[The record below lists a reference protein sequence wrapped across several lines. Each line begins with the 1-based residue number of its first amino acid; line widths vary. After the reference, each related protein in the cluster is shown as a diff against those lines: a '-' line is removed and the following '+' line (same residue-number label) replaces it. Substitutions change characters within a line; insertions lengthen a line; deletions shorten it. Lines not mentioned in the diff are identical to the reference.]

1 MGVENRECGASAA
14 DERILRMAF
23 HKSGIRL
30 RILESDCGFLK
41 SIMSI
46 IAIILVLVAGRL
58 LFKGDMIGN
67 MRMNDGWSAVMSAI
81 LLVLFIAECFL
92 DGVTMWGWI
101 IILPYCLLDIG
112 AWTIRKETGL

>member
-30 RILESDCGFLK
+30 RI
-41 SIMSI
+41 
-46 IAIILVLVAGRL
+46 
-58 LFKGDMIGN
+58 KGDMIGN
-67 MRMNDGWSAVMSAI
+67 MKMNDGWSAVMSAI

-92 DGVTMWGWI
+92 DGVTMWGWVI
-101 IILPYCLLDIG
+101 VLPYCLLDIG